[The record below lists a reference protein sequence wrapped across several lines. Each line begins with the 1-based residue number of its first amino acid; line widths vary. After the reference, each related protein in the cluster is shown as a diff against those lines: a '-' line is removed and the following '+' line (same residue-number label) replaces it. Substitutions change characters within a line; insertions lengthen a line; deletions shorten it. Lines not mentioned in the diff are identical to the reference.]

1 MPTALVI
8 DDNFHNR
15 HIFRI
20 ALTFAG
26 YDVTEADDGLTGL
39 DALQSSAFQ
48 LIILDLRM
56 PGLDG
61 TEVLKI
67 LRRSD
72 EWQKIQVVVVT
83 ANPHM
88 VTEEVL
94 TLSDY
99 VLQKPVDITTFS
111 ALAQR
116 LYARSVAL
124 TTAPVSE
131 SAHDPSAAPLSDPVH
146 GTTVAP
152 TSEAA
157 RDQTTTRT
165 IETARDSK
173 TE

>member
-1 MPTALVI
+1 MPAALVI

-39 DALQSSAFQ
+39 DALKSNAFQ

-61 TEVLKI
+61 AEVLKI
-67 LRRSD
+67 LRKSA

-94 TLSDY
+94 TMSDY

-124 TTAPVSE
+124 SATPDSEAP
-131 SAHDPSAAPLSDPVH
+131 HDPTAAPA
-146 GTTVAP
+146 T
-152 TSEAA
+152 EASH
-157 RDQTTTRT
+157 
-165 IETARDSK
+165 DSNA
-173 TE
+173 T